1 MRRDALPAGV
11 TFYTKNMTVELDK
24 ERRARKKVE
33 STAEAMRHALKVV
46 YRNLRSVRI
55 GKGKKGM
62 ATPHKVRSRRPAIR
76 GLDCDGSEHDA
87 VNTRRVGGTTFT
99 HSERRSIGTAGGIAL
114 LILPLTAGTTILVVS
129 SLLLNRCT
137 MWHCPHSPSL

>member
-1 MRRDALPAGV
+1 V

-62 ATPHKVRSRRPAIR
+62 TTPHKV
-76 GLDCDGSEHDA
+76 
-87 VNTRRVGGTTFT
+87 
-99 HSERRSIGTAGGIAL
+99 
-114 LILPLTAGTTILVVS
+114 
-129 SLLLNRCT
+129 
-137 MWHCPHSPSL
+137 